1 MKNLSFPLISVALFV
16 GAVLFTADRP
26 DTNASLQELARF
38 NGEFVPGP
46 QIRQTTYQQN
56 IDHYSD
62 DARAM
67 SPRHWGGF
75 QKGMREPVAPPV
87 SANAFPNARPLQSN
101 PTLAGP
107 KQLDDGATSSP
118 YGMAEFGRVQ
128 QPQQFYET
136 TPIQPGSPGG
146 GQPGYSTPIPPG
158 GYPFF
163 GGIPIGQDPPPIPP
177 QSGWNVQSTV
187 ETLEPSNQGNEQSK
201 PATDSDSPETS
212 NDQTPESSD
221 MSAAKQTPT
230 QREESNEKWDSSM
243 PQPKNQ
249 VNVPSNVDYH
259 PGFAQVAGPVC
270 DQCVRKFCG
279 DGCDFQRQ
287 GRLLQHGGRGNRE
300 SSCGDSSACDCP
312 YPILPQP
319 EFNPNLGHRNAEN
332 TVRFGELSSLE
343 QFDFEAKNE
352 HFPPMREIL
361 KQAVYFADAQF
372 GFVQPSFQ
380 GNTAITRT
388 GPASGSSSAFDF
400 DFDPMPRFRVGFE
413 SEYGP
418 GLEIDYFQF
427 DQDSDLATFTSDGII
442 TGTTSLYQMGPNQWT
457 SISAT
462 GAGEALNAKHSL
474 EVQSI
479 GASAFKALKFR
490 RTQLVGHFGVQYVR
504 IDHELDARLFDSGG
518 TETGRLLGTSSLNA
532 FGPRIG
538 MDYIRPV
545 GHTKLEL
552 IAAASGSVLFGN
564 QDQNVSNSVSSQFS
578 SIGSDEFLTI
588 IDIFSGLQ
596 TRFMRG
602 EKRNTFVRLGYITQS
617 WFGGGT
623 AIDPTG
629 DLGFQ
634 GVTMAI
640 GFNR

>member
-1 MKNLSFPLISVALFV
+1 M
-16 GAVLFTADRP
+16 
-26 DTNASLQELARF
+26 
-38 NGEFVPGP
+38 
-46 QIRQTTYQQN
+46 
-56 IDHYSD
+56 
-62 DARAM
+62 
-67 SPRHWGGF
+67 
-75 QKGMREPVAPPV
+75 
-87 SANAFPNARPLQSN
+87 
-101 PTLAGP
+101 
-107 KQLDDGATSSP
+107 
-118 YGMAEFGRVQ
+118 
-128 QPQQFYET
+128 
-136 TPIQPGSPGG
+136 
-146 GQPGYSTPIPPG
+146 
-158 GYPFF
+158 
-163 GGIPIGQDPPPIPP
+163 
-177 QSGWNVQSTV
+177 
-187 ETLEPSNQGNEQSK
+187 
-201 PATDSDSPETS
+201 
-212 NDQTPESSD
+212 
-221 MSAAKQTPT
+221 
-230 QREESNEKWDSSM
+230 
-243 PQPKNQ
+243 
-249 VNVPSNVDYH
+249 
-259 PGFAQVAGPVC
+259 
-270 DQCVRKFCG
+270 
-279 DGCDFQRQ
+279 
-287 GRLLQHGGRGNRE
+287 
-300 SSCGDSSACDCP
+300 
-312 YPILPQP
+312 LPQP

-332 TVRFGELSSLE
+332 TIRFGELSSLE

-418 GLEIDYFQF
+418 GIEIDYFQF

-442 TGTTSLYQMGPNQWT
+442 TGTTSLYEMGPNQWT

-462 GAGEALNAKHSL
+462 AAGEALNAKHSL

-490 RTQLVGHFGVQYVR
+490 RTRLVGHFGVQYVR

-518 TETGRLLGTSSLNA
+518 TEIGRLLGTSSLNA

-564 QDQNVSNSVSSQFS
+564 QDQNVSNSFASQFS

-596 TRFMRG
+596 TRVMRG
-602 EKRNTFVRLGYITQS
+602 EKRSTFVRLGYITQS

-634 GVTMAI
+634 GVTMAF